1 MRNFTVDL
9 IKSVCIFVCVL
20 ICSSLTGCITVSST
34 FKFQQEPEE
43 VVSMRIYYE
52 DIELTEDELLK
63 CEPVC
68 EIEQER
74 YAEIME
80 KIEGY
85 TFKSAMLLIAPAP
98 SPSFGYYNYILYVE
112 YADGGKSILDR
123 RTRVNYDSEGEII
136 DCNYYDVNVEYDELL
151 EQLAGGQPKE

>member
-1 MRNFTVDL
+1 MRKFTVSL

-151 EQLAGGQPKE
+151 EQLANVQSEE

>member
-1 MRNFTVDL
+1 MRNFTVGL

-34 FKFQQEPEE
+34 FKFQQGPEE

-52 DIELTEDELLK
+52 DIELSEDELLK

-85 TFKSAMLLIAPAP
+85 TFESAILLIAPAP
-98 SPSFGYYNYILYVE
+98 SPSFRYCDYILYVE
-112 YADGGKSILDR
+112 YADGGKSILDQ
-123 RTRVNYDSEGEII
+123 RTRVNYDSTGEII
-136 DCNYYDVNVEYDELL
+136 NCNYYDFNVEYDELL
-151 EQLAGGQPKE
+151 EQLANVQSEE

>member
-1 MRNFTVDL
+1 
-9 IKSVCIFVCVL
+9 
-20 ICSSLTGCITVSST
+20 
-34 FKFQQEPEE
+34 
-43 VVSMRIYYE
+43 MRIYYVDISTIDHELNE
-52 DIELTEDELLK
+52 DDLLK
-63 CEPVC
+63 YEPVC

-151 EQLAGGQPKE
+151 KQLAGGQSEE